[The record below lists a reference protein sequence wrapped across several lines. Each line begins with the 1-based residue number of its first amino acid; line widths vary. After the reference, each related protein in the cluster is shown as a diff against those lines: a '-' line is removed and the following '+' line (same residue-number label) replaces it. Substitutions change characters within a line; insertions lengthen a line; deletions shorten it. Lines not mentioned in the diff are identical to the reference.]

1 VPVAAGEPTDE
12 PDEKPVAPLEAPPGD
27 TRTCAELRP
36 ENKLATIKTQIAVLG
51 DLKAFLCELIANSC
65 NVID

>member
-1 VPVAAGEPTDE
+1 M
-12 PDEKPVAPLEAPPGD
+12 
-27 TRTCAELRP
+27 TCAELRP

-65 NVID
+65 NVIDWILWKVLAS